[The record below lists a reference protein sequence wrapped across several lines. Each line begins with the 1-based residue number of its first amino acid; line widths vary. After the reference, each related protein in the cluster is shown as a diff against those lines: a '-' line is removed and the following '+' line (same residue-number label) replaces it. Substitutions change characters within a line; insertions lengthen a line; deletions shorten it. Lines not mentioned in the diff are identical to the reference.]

1 MSILVLYATAAVF
14 IYTDNNFGLGTGI
27 VLIEYISCNGNE
39 LSISGCTTYNYNY
52 NDRNSAGLRCE
63 NYPINEGKS
72 QAIQSSNFMMYSP
85 PPIPNTSLCLCD
97 TSLV

>member
-1 MSILVLYATAAVF
+1 MSIIVLYTLTAAVF
-14 IYTDNNFGLGTGI
+14 IYINNTFGLGTGI

-39 LSISGCTTYNYNY
+39 LSIWGCTITNSNY

-72 QAIQSSNFMMYSP
+72 QVM
-85 PPIPNTSLCLCD
+85 
-97 TSLV
+97 